1 MRLKVR
7 FFWGGGWIPVY
18 VGERGGKRSWEV
30 ERYHFAP
37 AETSEW
43 SFILRTCIIT
53 TVKRLECLSDHLFP
67 F

>member
-1 MRLKVR
+1 M
-7 FFWGGGWIPVY
+7 Y

-30 ERYHFAP
+30 ERCRFAP
-37 AETSEW
+37 AETSGW

-53 TVKRLECLSDHLFP
+53 TAERLECLSDHLFS